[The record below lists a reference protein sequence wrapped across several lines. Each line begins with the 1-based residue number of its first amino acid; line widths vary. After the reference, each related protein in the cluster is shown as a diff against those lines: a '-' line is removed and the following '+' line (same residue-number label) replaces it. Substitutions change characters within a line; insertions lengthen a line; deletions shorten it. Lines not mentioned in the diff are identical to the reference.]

1 MRKNLPVLS
10 ALCAFTV
17 AVWGGNGHW
26 LRVVSEDTGEPLPF
40 SIIELDNGKFLTTDT
55 NGLINLAVVAPK
67 GKPLAVTSFY
77 HKKKN
82 LNLEEP
88 DVPDTVT
95 IRLKPS
101 FMSLNEVRV
110 RPLKKDKD
118 IFRGKYSVLKPEFID
133 GKFINKGEVPE
144 KWYIEGVRINAKKN
158 KLNVLKAFGVNV
170 VPSDTM
176 PQQFVFRLSI
186 YDVSGKK
193 PDDPRNLP
201 TPVVEPIYVL
211 MDKDSI
217 TPQGFRFEL
226 PEPIDLPSRAVICV
240 SYPTIDILDRHH
252 VIDFVSSD
260 TGDFFLYGNPY
271 YLYPRNIIGLRL
283 TYSPYF
289 WEYTQYSLPKE

>member
-1 MRKNLPVLS
+1 MRKNLTVLL

-17 AVWGGNGHW
+17 AVWGGNGRW
-26 LRVVSEDTGEPLPF
+26 LRVVSEETGEPLPF

-67 GKPLAVTSFY
+67 GKPVAVTSFY

-82 LNLEEP
+82 LYLEEP

-101 FMSLNEVRV
+101 FTSLNEVKV

-118 IFRGKYSVLKPEFID
+118 IFIGKYSILKPEFID
-133 GKFINKGEVPE
+133 GKILIKEHPE
-144 KWYIEGVRINAKKN
+144 TWWISGVRINANKN

-170 VPSDTM
+170 VASDTM

-186 YDVSGKK
+186 YDVSGEK

-201 TPVVEPIYVL
+201 TPAVEPIYVL
-211 MDKDSI
+211 MDKDSV
-217 TPQGFRFEL
+217 TQQGFRFEL
-226 PEPIDLPSRAVICV
+226 PEPVDLPSRAVICV
-240 SYPTIDILDRHH
+240 TYPSLDVLDEHH
-252 VIDFVSSD
+252 AIDFVSSD
-260 TGDFFLYGNPY
+260 TGDWFVYGNPY
-271 YLYPRNIIGLRL
+271 YLRPRNIIGLRP